1 MRNYMLKKRI
11 ASVAAAAIVSVSGI
25 AGASAGRLQA
35 GLSGIEASAA
45 VESSVKF
52 ITSAGYGEGIY
63 ATWATVSGASG
74 YNAYVDGNK
83 LDAMLIR
90 QYSGYMR
97 ADAPGLKAGSHT
109 MKVVP
114 VINGKED
121 ASKAAEITASAYA
134 NDRSG
139 YGFVNGSSSG
149 AYNDDGTLKSG
160 ATVVYVTNATKDTVT
175 VSLPDKKGV
184 QTSLTGIQNILTGL
198 KSNTKAGPVCLRFI
212 GNIQDPAN
220 MPKGD
225 LYVDGVTCGLT
236 VEGIGNDTTFN
247 GFGLVLKGSSDV
259 EVRNIG
265 FMNCNSDEGDDCGLQ
280 QANDHIWVHNCD
292 FFYGDA
298 GTDADQKKGDGA
310 LDTKKSTYVTH
321 SYNHFWDNGKCNLQG
336 MKDEK
341 VENYVT
347 YHHNW
352 YDHSDSR
359 HPRIRTCTV
368 HCYNNY
374 YDGNAKYGI
383 GAALGCS
390 AFVENNYFRNCKLPM
405 IIASQGDDFDTEGK
419 STMSGE
425 TGGMIKSY
433 GNKIVGAQSYITYQQ
448 NNTDFDAYEASSRS
462 EKVPSSAKA
471 KNGGAVYSNFDTAS
485 DFYKYTP
492 ESADAVPASVTSK
505 AGRVDGGDFKWT
517 FDNSVDD
524 KSSAVNDALKSALVS
539 YKDKITAIGS
549 GFKEDSSSV
558 PETPTQT
565 TPVVT
570 DIPVTTTQAQ
580 QTTQPATTA
589 PSGQPSGTQGTVP
602 FTGSNVIFASPSGGG
617 DGKSVSSPTD
627 VLTAV
632 KNVQAGGYIYL
643 LGGTY
648 KFSDTINIAESNSGT
663 AGSFK
668 TIAAY
673 PGADV
678 KFDFSGQ
685 ATADSARGFVLEGSY
700 WHFYG
705 FTVAGAG
712 DNGMLLAG
720 DNNIIEMMIFEGN
733 RDTGLQV
740 SRMNSSYTDVSQW
753 PTNNLIKNC
762 TARNNCDEEKMEN
775 ADGFAA
781 KLTCGNGNV
790 FDGCI
795 SYNNSD
801 DGWDLYAKEATGPIG
816 VVTLKNCI
824 AFRNGFTEDGRGY
837 GDCDGNGFKLGGGG
851 VGTRHQVE
859 NCLAFENLNCGFTDN
874 NNPKFGDMKNCT
886 AYNNGIGG
894 KGKANYF
901 VYRNDTSS
909 TLKNMMSYY
918 NTGKVSKTN
927 AAGIKLASDK
937 LVGNM
942 TSSVYFNNSGT
953 YYYIT
958 NTTAIASGDK
968 KGSTIKPADSDFI
981 SLNIAGMGT
990 DFHKAWRNADGSPK
1004 PSGFAETASNS
1015 AYSSIGYKMS
1025 SGISQAA
1032 SPAVYTTGDQ
1042 QPETTT
1048 VSETTTAP
1056 VTSQPTSGE
1065 LGVTLAGDA
1074 NLDDQVNIADAVL
1087 VMQVATNPDKY
1098 AAGRSSVSI
1107 KPQGEKNADVDGKA
1121 GLTNSD
1127 ALMIQKFKLGLIDKF

>member
-1 MRNYMLKKRI
+1 MRNDLLRKRV
-11 ASVAAAAIVSVSGI
+11 ASVAAAALMSVSGI
-25 AGASAGRLQA
+25 VGAPAGRIPS
-35 GLSGIEASAA
+35 LSEGFDASAA

-52 ITSAGYGEGIY
+52 IKSAGYGEGIY

-74 YNAYVDGNK
+74 YNVYVDGKK
-83 LDAMLIR
+83 LDNMLIR
-90 QYSGYMR
+90 QYPGYVR

-109 MKVVP
+109 LKVVP
-114 VINGKED
+114 VISGRED
-121 ASKAAEITASAYA
+121 SSKAAEITASAYA
-134 NDRSG
+134 HDRSG

-149 AYNDDGTLKSG
+149 AYNNDGTLKSN
-160 ATVVYVTNATKDTVT
+160 AAVIYVTNATKDTVT
-175 VSLPDKKGV
+175 VTLPDKKGGNV
-184 QTSLTGIQNILTGL
+184 SLQGVQNIITNL
-198 KSNTKAGPVCLRFI
+198 KGNSKVGPVCIRFI
-212 GNIQDPAN
+212 GNIEDPAN

-225 LYVDGVTCGLT
+225 LLVDGVTCGLT
-236 VEGIGNDTTFN
+236 VEGIGSDATFN
-247 GFGLVLKGSSDV
+247 GFGLVLKGSSNV

-265 FMNCNSDEGDDCGLQ
+265 FMNCNSSEGDDCGLQ
-280 QANDHIWVHNCD
+280 QANDHVWVHNCD

-298 GTDADQKKGDGA
+298 GSDADQKKGDGA

-336 MKDEK
+336 MKDET

-405 IIASQGDDFDTEGK
+405 IIASQADDFDSEGK

-433 GNKIVGAQSYITYQQ
+433 GNKIVGAQSYVTYQQ
-448 NNTDFDAYEASSRS
+448 NNTDFDAYEASSRG

-471 KNGGAVYSNFDTAS
+471 KSGGAVYSNFDTAS
-485 DFYKYTP
+485 DFYKYTV
-492 ESADAVPASVTSK
+492 ESAEAVPASVTSK

-517 FDNSVDD
+517 FDDSVDD

-549 GFKEDSSSV
+549 GFKEDGSEV
-558 PETPTQT
+558 IETPTAT
-565 TPVVT
+565 APVVT
-570 DIPVTTTQAQ
+570 DIQVTTQPQETTQAQ
-580 QTTQPATTA
+580 VTTTA
-589 PSGQPSGTQGTVP
+589 SSGQPSVTDGTIP

-627 VLTAV
+627 VLTAI
-632 KNVQAGGYIYL
+632 KNVPAGGYIYL

-685 ATADSARGFVLEGSY
+685 ATADTARGFVLEGSY

-740 SRMNSSYTDVSQW
+740 SRMNSSYADVSQW

-851 VGTRHQVE
+851 VGTRHKVE

-874 NNPKFGDMKNCT
+874 NNPKFGDMNLCT

-901 VYRNDTSS
+901 VYRNDTST
-909 TLKNMMSYY
+909 TLTNMMSYY

-958 NTTAIASGDK
+958 NTTAIASGEK
-968 KGSTIKPADSDFI
+968 KGSVVKPGDNDFI
-981 SLNIAGMGT
+981 TLNVAGMGT

-1015 AYSSIGYKMS
+1015 TFSGLGYKMS
-1025 SGISQAA
+1025 KGVSQKAA
-1032 SPAVYTTGDQ
+1032 PAVYTTGTL

-1048 VSETTTAP
+1048 APETT
-1056 VTSQPTSGE
+1056 QPSSEE
-1065 LGVTLAGDA
+1065 LSVTLAGDA
-1074 NLDDQVNIADAVL
+1074 NLDNTVNIADAVL

-1098 AAGRSSVSI
+1098 AQGKSDVSI

-1127 ALMIQKFKLGLIDKF
+1127 ALMIQKFKLGLIKNF